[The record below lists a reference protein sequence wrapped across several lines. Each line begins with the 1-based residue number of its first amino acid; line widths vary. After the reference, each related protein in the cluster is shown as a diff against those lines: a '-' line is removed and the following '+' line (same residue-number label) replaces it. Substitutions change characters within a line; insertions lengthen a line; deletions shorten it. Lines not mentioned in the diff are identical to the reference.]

1 MENLKES
8 LPPGLA
14 DAAINIPGFGAIV
27 QLVLNKI
34 GFDVGSTMSLY
45 LLLFGIFQGAMFLYN
60 RGRTWMQ

>member
-14 DAAINIPGFGAIV
+14 DAAINIPGFGATV

-45 LLLFGIFQGAMFLYN
+45 LLLFGIFQGGMFLYN